1 MEILKVYPHLKIYI
15 RTVYTYEELRAR
27 SNTHLNHILEMTDC
41 LIDGPYIKEQRE
53 ITLKMRG
60 SKNQRIIDVQQTLAT
75 GAVSEMN

>member
-1 MEILKVYPHLKIYI
+1 M
-15 RTVYTYEELRAR
+15 TY
-27 SNTHLNHILEMTDC
+27 C
-41 LIDGPYIKEQRE
+41 LVDGPYIKEQRD

>member
-1 MEILKVYPHLKIYI
+1 MEALKVYPHLKIYI
-15 RTVYTYEELRAR
+15 WTGYTYEELRAR
-27 SNTHLNHILEMTDC
+27 SNPHLNHILEMTYC
-41 LIDGPYIKEQRE
+41 LIDGPYIKEQRD